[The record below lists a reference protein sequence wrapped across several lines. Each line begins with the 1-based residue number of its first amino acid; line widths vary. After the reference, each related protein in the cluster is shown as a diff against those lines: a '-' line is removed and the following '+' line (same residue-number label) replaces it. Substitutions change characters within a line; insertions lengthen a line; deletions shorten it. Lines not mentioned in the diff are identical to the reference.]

1 MRRVQLIAQLILS
14 ETLMVLLVLELNV
27 SVQLLV

>member
-1 MRRVQLIAQLILS
+1 MRRVQLIEQLILS